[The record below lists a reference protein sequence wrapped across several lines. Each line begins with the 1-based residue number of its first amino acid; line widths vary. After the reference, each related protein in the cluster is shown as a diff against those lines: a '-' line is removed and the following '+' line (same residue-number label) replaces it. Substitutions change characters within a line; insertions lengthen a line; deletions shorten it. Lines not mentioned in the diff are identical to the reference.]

1 LLSSS
6 FNIPSIFVLFFL
18 FFQAEDGIRDRN
30 VTGVQTCALPIF
42 VVPVLLIFGAIFKN
56 TPKLTDWLIPYMLLP
71 LGIVFTIALLE
82 FSTHAIIQGILVT
95 GVAVFSNQLY
105 KQYCKRKR

>member
-1 LLSSS
+1 MIELINDYLIKDA
-6 FNIPSIFVLFFL
+6 FI
-18 FFQAEDGIRDRN
+18 
-30 VTGVQTCALPIF
+30 